1 MAITEVIIVLV
12 GSVVLAQDVSSL
24 AEAGLIYIYMRL
36 VYDLEWSAVFCSLLL
51 CSRLLLVKWSRF
63 RHVFNL
69 SDEVVMYC

>member
-51 CSRLLLVKWSRF
+51 FSLLLLVKWYMFS
-63 RHVFNL
+63 HVFNL